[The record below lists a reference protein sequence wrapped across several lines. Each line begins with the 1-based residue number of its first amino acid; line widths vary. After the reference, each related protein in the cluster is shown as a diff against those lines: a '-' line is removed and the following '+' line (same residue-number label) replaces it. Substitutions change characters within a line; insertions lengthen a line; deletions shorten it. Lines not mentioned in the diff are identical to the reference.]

1 MNKLI
6 LFIGLFAYLA
16 IVAVA
21 QVTVEAD
28 DAVIISADRAAE
40 ASDVNTRLFT
50 NDANTNNNVASG
62 LLGLGL
68 GVGGVL
74 LVQAFQEAEEN
85 KKRCNPYYNHR
96 HKRDDAVM
104 GRLFGL
110 GGGGN
115 RNPKPCP
122 PRYPSGG
129 PAYPAPYPHHQHGG
143 PYRPPPNNYQQPQ
156 PYPNQGY
163 APNYPAPSYPNSGYR
178 QPAPA
183 RPQQVNYPTSA
194 YNTPRQPAPA
204 APVYTPTPSY
214 PSRPQQNAPY
224 RPPSNQGYAPAFN
237 GRSLA
242 ETEVKEVEKSSGTG
256 SLLGGAKSD
265 RVIFGDK

>member
-16 IVAVA
+16 MA
-21 QVTVEAD
+21 QVTVETD
-28 DAVIISADRAAE
+28 DAVIISADSAE

-50 NDANTNNNVASG
+50 NDANTNNNIASG
-62 LLGLGL
+62 LLGVGL

-85 KKRCNPYYNHR
+85 KKRCNPYYQQR
-96 HKRDDAVM
+96 QKRQDDPVM

-110 GGGGN
+110 GGGN
-115 RNPKPCP
+115 RPPKPCP
-122 PRYPSGG
+122 PRYPGG
-129 PAYPAPYPHHQHGG
+129 PYPAPPHHHHGG

-178 QPAPA
+178 QPPA
-183 RPQQVNYPTSA
+183 RPQNNYPTPA

-204 APVYTPTPSY
+204 APIYTPTPSY

-224 RPPSNQGYAPAFN
+224 RPPNQGYAPAFN

>member
-6 LFIGLFAYLA
+6 LFIGLFNAYMA
-16 IVAVA
+16 IGVVA

-28 DAVIISADRAAE
+28 DAVIISADSAAAE

-50 NDANTNNNVASG
+50 NDANTNNNIASG
-62 LLGLGL
+62 LLGVGL

-85 KKRCNPYYNHR
+85 KKRCNPYYNLR

-110 GGGGN
+110 GGGSN
-115 RNPKPCP
+115 RPPKPCP
-122 PRYPSGG
+122 PRYPAG
-129 PAYPAPYPHHQHGG
+129 PAYPHPHQHGG

-156 PYPNQGY
+156 PYPSNQGY

-183 RPQQVNYPTSA
+183 RPQVNYPTPA

-204 APVYTPTPSY
+204 PAYTPTPSY
-214 PSRPQQNAPY
+214 PQQNAPY

-242 ETEVKEVEKSSGTG
+242 ETEVKEVEKSSGGTG
-256 SLLGGAKSD
+256 SLLGGSD
-265 RVIFGDK
+265 RVVFGDK